1 MTQESGSVKM
11 PAGSLAALI
20 GANGAKRKRPLRWV
34 VVVGIVLLAVLAVA
48 FRTRASQNET
58 GVAYETE
65 KVSRGT
71 IYVTVEATGNLQPTN
86 KVDVGSELS
95 GLVET
100 VLVDDNDHVKKGQ
113 VLATLDTSK
122 LKDTITRS
130 QATLASAQ
138 AKQAQ
143 AEAALAE
150 ATANIGRLREVSE
163 LSKGKVPSKS
173 EMETAEAT
181 LAKAKAEVAAAKAS
195 VNDAQA
201 SLSSD
206 QINLSKASIRSP
218 IDGVVLSRA
227 VEPGQT
233 VAASLQVA
241 TLFTIAEDLRE
252 MDLEVAVDEADV
264 GKVRD
269 GQDATFT
276 VDTYPGRKYSARVS
290 RVAYGSTTTNNVVT
304 YTTVL
309 KVKNDDLSL
318 RPGMTATAII
328 ACITRPNVLL
338 VPNGALRFTPPDGP
352 QQQRS
357 MLSRLMPRPPG
368 DDTAKS
374 ATRTDRQQ
382 VWLLRDGKPAAV
394 TVTAGETDGRHTEVV
409 AGDLKEGAAVITEAS
424 SSGGAQ

>member
-1 MTQESGSVKM
+1 MTQDGESVKVQTE
-11 PAGSLAALI
+11 SLAALLNAD
-20 GANGAKRKRPLRWV
+20 GKKRRRPLRWV
-34 VVVGIVLLAVLAVA
+34 MVLAVVLLVVLAVA
-48 FRTRASQNET
+48 YRIRASQSET
-58 GVAYETE
+58 NVAYETE
-65 KVSRGT
+65 KVTRGT

-86 KVDVGSELS
+86 KVEVGSELS

-100 VLVDDNDHVKKGQ
+100 VLVDDNDHVTKGQ
-113 VLATLDTSK
+113 VIARLDISK
-122 LKDTITRS
+122 LRDTITRS
-130 QATLASAQ
+130 NATLASAQ

-143 AEAALAE
+143 AEAALVE

-181 LAKAKAEVAAAKAS
+181 LAKAKAEVASAKAS

-206 QINLSKASIRSP
+206 QINMSKASIRSP
-218 IDGVVLSRA
+218 IDGVVLSRS

-264 GKVRD
+264 GKVHE
-269 GQDATFT
+269 GQEATFT
-276 VDTYPGRKYSARVS
+276 VDTHPGRRYSAKVT
-290 RVAYGSTTTNNVVT
+290 RVAFGSTTTNNVVT

-328 ACITRPNVLL
+328 ACVTRPNVLL
-338 VPNGALRFTPPDGP
+338 VPNGALRFTPPDTV
-352 QQQRS
+352 QQSRS
-357 MLSRLMPRPPG
+357 VLSRLMPGPPA
-368 DDTAKS
+368 DDASKA

-382 VWLLRDGKPAAV
+382 VWMLRDGKPAVVAMSP
-394 TVTAGETDGRHTEVV
+394 GQTDGRHTEVV
-409 AGDLKEGAAVITEAS
+409 AGELKEGQLVITDATT
-424 SSGGAQ
+424 SGGAK